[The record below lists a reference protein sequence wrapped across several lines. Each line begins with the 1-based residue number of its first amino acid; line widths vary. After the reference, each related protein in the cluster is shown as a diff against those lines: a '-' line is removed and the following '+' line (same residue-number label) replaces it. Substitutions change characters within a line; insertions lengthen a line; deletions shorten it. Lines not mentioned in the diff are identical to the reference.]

1 LCVGIDVCDVDTGRA
16 ELCGEDGH
24 GVLSILSVRR
34 QIYQETNLLTF
45 SLNNICFVYP
55 TYLTADSFSNRFTT
69 PQRAAITH
77 ITLDTTIWQASL
89 DVDCDDLP
97 TVCGHFFEMLSLLP
111 ALRMV
116 HVLVIARYTTKAQM
130 VAVKDRFGDALSR
143 GARSGVYSVLVA
155 EVW

>member
-1 LCVGIDVCDVDTGRA
+1 
-16 ELCGEDGH
+16 
-24 GVLSILSVRR
+24 
-34 QIYQETNLLTF
+34 
-45 SLNNICFVYP
+45 
-55 TYLTADSFSNRFTT
+55 
-69 PQRAAITH
+69 
-77 ITLDTTIWQASL
+77 
-89 DVDCDDLP
+89 
-97 TVCGHFFEMLSLLP
+97 MLSLLP